1 MCLLWI
7 LFWEEL
13 FPILF
18 LSLSVNFS
26 HMGLV
31 PIWLKFIKSFR
42 KRVWGRTLFQKGF
55 PQQIPYSSVGLFGKV
70 KINSV
75 YSPLT
80 LRTIIFPPW
89 SLMIERTILRPSPTP
104 VLSSPLDLS
113 VL

>member
-1 MCLLWI
+1 MFELLFFLLLWLFAEEIYRRMMCLLWI

-42 KRVWGRTLFQKGF
+42 KRVWGRTLFKRVF
-55 PQQIPYSSVGLFGKV
+55 PSKYLI
-70 KINSV
+70 
-75 YSPLT
+75 
-80 LRTIIFPPW
+80 R
-89 SLMIERTILRPSPTP
+89 
-104 VLSSPLDLS
+104 LS
-113 VL
+113 VCSAG